1 MQVLPNC
8 DLNLEDS
15 NNRCIISIIVK
26 IYKVRGVVE
35 KVVVLGGAHHKP
47 GGAGAK
53 GRAKTFDQKL
63 LLLLL
68 PFDQEASETCKNTH
82 KI

>member
-26 IYKVRGVVE
+26 IYKVRGDVE

-47 GGAGAK
+47 GGGL
-53 GRAKTFDQKL
+53 GPRCRTFCI
-63 LLLLL
+63 
-68 PFDQEASETCKNTH
+68 AS
-82 KI
+82 I